1 MDVHAEQTYN
11 ACMQYTLRK
20 VSRKVDAALR
30 RRARA
35 ERKSLNTVALEA
47 LARGAGVAGEPA
59 TQRDL
64 SDVAGTWIDDPE
76 FDRAVAR
83 QHRIDRR
90 LWR

>member
-1 MDVHAEQTYN
+1 
-11 ACMQYTLRK
+11 MQYTLRK
-20 VSRKVDAALR
+20 VPRAVDAKLR

-47 LARGAGVAGEPA
+47 LARGAGVDAMA
-59 TQRDL
+59 ARRDL
-64 SDVAGTWIDDPE
+64 ADIAGTWVDDAE
-76 FDRAVAR
+76 FDRAIAA

>member
-1 MDVHAEQTYN
+1 
-11 ACMQYTLRK
+11 MQYTLRK
-20 VSRKVDAALR
+20 VPRAVDAKLR

-47 LARGAGVAGEPA
+47 LARGAGVDGAIPK
-59 TQRDL
+59 RDL
-64 SDVAGTWIDDPE
+64 AGVAGTWVEDPE
-76 FDRAVAR
+76 FDRALAA